1 MKLRKRTIVIITAGT
16 LLIGGVAACKHKM
29 HSASA
34 EERGEWVVDKVSKE
48 LELND
53 SQRIKLV
60 EVKDQFIAVRKSM
73 RSDREEARKE
83 VLAMLKQPKMDRE
96 KVNAMVNQKIAIVS
110 EKSPSIIDAIGNFYD
125 SLDDSQRAE
134 LSEFIEEKME
144 RHVKHHSH

>member
-83 VLAMLKQPKMDRE
+83 VLAMLKQPTMDRE
-96 KVNAMVNQKIAIVS
+96 KVNALVNQKIAIVS

-125 SLDDSQRAE
+125 SLDDWQRAE

-144 RHVKHHSH
+144 RHARHHSH

>member
-16 LLIGGVAACKHKM
+16 LLIAGVAACKHKM

-83 VLAMLKQPKMDRE
+83 VLAMLKQPTMDRE
-96 KVNAMVNQKIAIVS
+96 KVNALVNQKIAIVS

-144 RHVKHHSH
+144 RHARHHSH